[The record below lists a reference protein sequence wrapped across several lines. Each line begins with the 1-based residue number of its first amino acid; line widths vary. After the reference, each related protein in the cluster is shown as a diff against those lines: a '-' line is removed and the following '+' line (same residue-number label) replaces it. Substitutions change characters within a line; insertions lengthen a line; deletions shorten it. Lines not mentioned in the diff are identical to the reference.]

1 VIEILGMA
9 NSADFLELRRLAEVY
24 ASGADRRDADAFWGV
39 FDPDQGRLLGRR
51 EVTDLA
57 GAQGIM
63 DYLARYARSYHF
75 IGNTRYDT
83 DGEQAR
89 GEVYCVAHHL
99 SAGANG
105 GEDYVMYIRYQ
116 DSYIRRPD
124 DQDGA
129 RWRIRERRIVVDW
142 TETVP
147 AGAPGAH

>member
-1 VIEILGMA
+1 MIDILGMA
-9 NSADFLELRRLAEVY
+9 NSADFLALRRLAEVY
-24 ASGADRRDADAFWGV
+24 AAAADRRDADAFWGV
-39 FDPDQGRLLGRR
+39 FDPDQGRLRGRR

-63 DYLARYARSYHF
+63 DYLSRYARSFHF

-83 DGEQAR
+83 DGEHAR

-99 SAGANG
+99 SEGANG

-116 DSYIRRPD
+116 DSYVHRT
-124 DQDGA
+124 DGRGGA
-129 RWRIRERRIVVDW
+129 QWRIRERRIVVDW